1 MTFNKRLILLRES
14 RALDQTQLAKA
25 LGFCSRSAV
34 SLWELGT
41 RRPPTWKLQMI
52 ADFFNV
58 KVDYLLGNTDDS
70 TPGTKLPNP
79 TEDDKAKAETLAE
92 QLQDPAK
99 MRNSPAYQKML
110 DAGWTEE
117 RIEEFADFVISMAA
131 QKKPPS

>member
-1 MTFNKRLILLRES
+1 MTFRERLILLRES
-14 RALDQTQLAKA
+14 RGLDQTQLAKT
-25 LGFCSRSAV
+25 LGFCSRSAI
-34 SLWELGT
+34 SLWELGA

-58 KVDYLLGNTDDS
+58 KVDYLLGNTDDAS
-70 TPGTKLPNP
+70 PGTKLPLP
-79 TEDDKAKAETLAE
+79 TEEDKAKAASLAN
-92 QLQDPAK
+92 QLQDPTK

-117 RIEEFADFVISMAA
+117 KIEEFADFVISMAA

>member
-1 MTFNKRLILLRES
+1 MLREA
-14 RALDQTQLAKA
+14 RGLDQTKLAKE

-58 KVDYLLGNTDDS
+58 KVDYLLGNTDDP
-70 TPGTKLPNP
+70 TPGKKLPAP
-79 TEDDKAKAETLAE
+79 SMEDKEKAAALAE
-92 QLQDPAK
+92 QLHDPK
-99 MRNSPAYQKML
+99 TMKNSPAYQKML
-110 DAGWTEE
+110 DAGWSEE
-117 RIEEFADFVISMAA
+117 RIEEFVDFVISMTA